1 MIRKWFLQ
9 ATLVSL
15 AMHLASSVVL
25 GQVTTP
31 NRSIPPPDDT
41 PSVRVGGTIFLDY
54 THTSEPEI
62 TDADGNVVS
71 PSSFNVARTY
81 INVTGQLNHLFQFRI
96 TPDITRETSTSSAL
110 AGSMTFRLKYGF
122 LQFNLD
128 DWLWRENATGTSY
141 VRVGM
146 IQTPYVEFEEGV
158 YRYRFQGPV
167 FVDRERYLTSADFG
181 AAFRTQLPGG
191 YAEIFTGYY
200 NGEGYNRADP
210 NDQKAF
216 QIRGS
221 LRPFPNPGVFRGLR
235 LTAFYDKDHYIK
247 DADRNRF
254 VSLVSFE
261 HRFLHAGWSYLDAVD
276 QETLARPRIDAS
288 GHSIW
293 FTPRWQH
300 GSLPPAPASGQV
312 RAWLEGLVR
321 YDRLEPDQSTERVKD
336 RWITGVAYWPRMP
349 SSRVTLAA
357 LLNFEQVRYEN
368 YTPAVP
374 TEKRLA
380 LHMLVNF

>member
-1 MIRKWFLQ
+1 MNWRLRGTVVVV
-9 ATLVSL
+9 ALHLNRALVL
-15 AMHLASSVVL
+15 A
-25 GQVTTP
+25 QVTTP
-31 NRSIPPPDDT
+31 DRSIPPPDDT
-41 PSVRVGGTIFLDY
+41 PSVRVGGTVFLDY
-54 THTSEPEI
+54 AHTSEPEA

-71 PSSFNVARTY
+71 PRSFNVARTY

-96 TPDITRETSTSSAL
+96 TPDIARETSTDSSL
-110 AGSMTFRLKYGF
+110 SGSLEVRLKYGF

-128 DWLWRENATGTSY
+128 DWLWRESPEATTY

-146 IQTPYVEFEEGV
+146 IQTPYVEFEENA
-158 YRYRFQGPV
+158 YRYRFQGPI

-191 YAEIFTGYY
+191 FAEVFTGYY
-200 NGEGYNRADP
+200 NGEGYNQADP

-235 LTAFYDKDHYIK
+235 LTAFYDNDHYVK
-247 DADRNRF
+247 DADRTRF

-261 HRFLHAGWSYLDAVD
+261 HRFLNAGWTYLDAVD
-276 QETLARPRIDAS
+276 QETLAGPRIEGG

-312 RAWLEGLVR
+312 RAWLEGLFR
-321 YDRLEPDQSTERVKD
+321 YDRLEPDQSTEGVKE
-336 RWITGVAYWPRMP
+336 RWITGIAYWPRMP
-349 SSRVTLAA
+349 STRVTLAA
-357 LLNFEQVRYEN
+357 LLDYEQVSYDN
-368 YTPAVP
+368 YIPAVA
-374 TEKRLA
+374 TEKRIA